1 MGQEELIWEDMNHA
15 KLNEISYVTVAQQGN
30 TVDFGD
36 LITARDSPRGANGY
50 EFSDS
55 WNSIWRKYTISN

>member
-1 MGQEELIWEDMNHA
+1 MAPA
-15 KLNEISYVTVAQQGN
+15 KLNEISYVTIAQQGN

-36 LITARDSPRGANGY
+36 LITARDSPRWSNS
-50 EFSDS
+50 SDS